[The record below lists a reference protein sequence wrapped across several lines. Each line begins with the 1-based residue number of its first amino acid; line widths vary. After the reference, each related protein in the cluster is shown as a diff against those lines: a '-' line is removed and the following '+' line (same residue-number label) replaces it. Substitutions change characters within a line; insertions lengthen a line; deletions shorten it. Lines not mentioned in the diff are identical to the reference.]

1 MKIGK
6 MRIWNY
12 APASII
18 YLVWGGMGEK
28 FVLWM
33 RMVFLWMVHD
43 SR

>member
-18 YLVWGGMGEK
+18 YLLRAPVISHTYDGNISHK
-28 FVLWM
+28 
-33 RMVFLWMVHD
+33 
-43 SR
+43 